1 MELTLNVNI
10 FAPNLCEALL
20 KLANALKPD
29 DCGEKPTQTAQI
41 APETLPAAEKVLQ
54 MPAPVQKPAE
64 TQVQPAATEQTIK
77 PESQPVELPAPSVA
91 QEVEAPAYTLE
102 QLSRAGAALA
112 TSGKMPE
119 LMALM
124 QKHGVQALTQ
134 LKPDQY
140 PAMADDLRL
149 MGAQI

>member
-1 MELTLNVNI
+1 
-10 FAPNLCEALL
+10 
-20 KLANALKPD
+20 
-29 DCGEKPTQTAQI
+29 
-41 APETLPAAEKVLQ
+41 
-54 MPAPVQKPAE
+54 MPAPIQKPAE
-64 TQVQPAATEQTIK
+64 APVQPAAMEQTIK
-77 PESQPVELPAPSVA
+77 PEFRHVESPALSVA
-91 QEVEAPAYTLE
+91 QEAEASAYTLE

-140 PAMADDLRL
+140 SAMADDLRS

>member
-10 FAPNLCEALL
+10 VAPNLCEALL
-20 KLANALKPD
+20 KLANVLKPD
-29 DCGEKPTQTAQI
+29 DRVEEPAQTAQI
-41 APETLPAAEKVLQ
+41 APETLPAAEKVQ
-54 MPAPVQKPAE
+54 MPAPIQKPAE
-64 TQVQPAATEQTIK
+64 APVQPAAMEQTIK
-77 PESQPVELPAPSVA
+77 PEFRHVESPALSVA
-91 QEVEAPAYTLE
+91 QEAEASAYTLE

-140 PAMADDLRL
+140 SAMADDLRS